1 MSGITQTI
9 PAYTGGISEQ
19 PDQLKVPGQV
29 KSIQNGIPD
38 LVKGLYKRP
47 GSKRLG
53 TVPLTN
59 VQAGGSWFHYYRDET
74 EGSYIGQVAADGK
87 VRVWS
92 CNDGT
97 EKNVWYATDNSAYNG
112 GTASHAS
119 ITSYLTP
126 STVDGVSQTEDI
138 QTLTIN
144 DTTFLN
150 NRSKVVATTGTTDG
164 RPHKN
169 FAYIQLLRTENG
181 RQYGLNIYDSD
192 TTSIIKTATRI
203 KVDGHELGTGA
214 RSGQCKGIGT
224 KVYSAA
230 ETNTGSQKNLTFR
243 ISVSGQQGIKD
254 GEGGD
259 TSGTSK
265 WAGTYTIDLVL
276 LHGGEDWETNDDSVV
291 AGPSGQGKYDSGT
304 DPQTYNSSP
313 NFTIRVTEH
322 EEVAVKAN
330 IKAVR
335 PAPTPFD
342 SDTSVTVDAI
352 LGGISGELAGVTVNG
367 NALNYKIVGSGIYL
381 YTAADADDFNVEV
394 VNQDLMR
401 VMAKEINSV
410 EDLPIQCVHNTI
422 VKIANTRNSEQDDYY
437 VKFNGENGQDGYGS
451 WIECAAPGIE
461 KSFDADTMPHVLQR
475 QPDGDFLVK
484 KYTWTDRTVG
494 DNNTNQ
500 IPSFVGQTINKVLF
514 FRNRLAILSG
524 ENVVTSR
531 TGTIAEPNFWSET
544 ALTVSVND
552 PVDIACASL
561 YPSDLYDAIEI
572 TTGLLCF
579 STNAQFLLASDET
592 TFNPDTAKLR
602 AVSWYNYD
610 KIIAPISLGRTVGF
624 LDNSN
629 KYSRFMETANVN
641 REGAPIVQNTS
652 ELVPSLLPKDL
663 DLLTNSKENNLVF
676 FGKTDSDT
684 VIGYKYLR
692 IGNDQQQS
700 AWFKWKF
707 NNPIKYHFC
716 INDQYYL
723 LDTDNFL
730 QSVNIVQE
738 DADPS
743 IDQDGTNYLIHL
755 DNYTTV
761 SGGTYSSTTNL
772 TTFTNQ
778 STWIPNVTTPNGKL
792 VLVDIDSN
800 TTREG
805 RYAECTLTGNSPND
819 DFTVP
824 GDWSSATLYIGYLY
838 DYQIDFPRFYLQ
850 KSEGGSTKSDVNS
863 KLTVHRMKLN
873 FGKIGLYET
882 TLTRVGK
889 DPYTEVYESTDL
901 DEYDASDAPY
911 LAEKIK
917 DIPVYERNVN
927 VDVVLK
933 SAHPAPAT
941 LRSMSWEGD
950 WSPMHYRRV

>member
-97 EKNVWYATDNSAYNG
+97 EKNVWYATDNAAYNG

-276 LHGGEDWETNDDSVV
+276 LHGGEDWEAPDTCVV
-291 AGPSGQGKYDSGT
+291 AGPSGQGKYDSGSS
-304 DPQTYNSSP
+304 PETYNASP
-313 NFTIRVTEH
+313 NFTIKVTEH
-322 EEVAVKAN
+322 EEVPVKAN

-335 PAPTPFD
+335 PSPTPFD
-342 SDTSVTVDAI
+342 ADTSVTVDAI
-352 LGGISGELAGVTVNG
+352 LGGIAGELAGVTVNG
-367 NALNYKIVGSGIYL
+367 NALNYKIIGSGIYL

-629 KYSRFMETANVN
+629 KYSRFMETANVS
-641 REGAPIVQNTS
+641 REGEPILQNTS

>member
-150 NRSKVVATTGTTDG
+150 NRSKVVATTGTTDT

-230 ETNTGSQKNLTFR
+230 ETDSGTQKNLTFR

-276 LHGGEDWETNDDSVV
+276 LHGGEDWEAPDQCVV
-291 AGPSGQGKYDSGT
+291 PGPSGQGKYDSGSN
-304 DPQTYNSSP
+304 PETYNGSP
-313 NFTIRVTEH
+313 NFTIKVTEH
-322 EEVAVKAN
+322 EEVPVKAN

-335 PAPTPFD
+335 PSPTPFD
-342 SDTSVTVDAI
+342 ADTSVTVDAI
-352 LGGISGELAGVTVNG
+352 LGGIAGELAGVTVNG
-367 NALNYKIVGSGIYL
+367 NALNYKIIGSGIYL

-422 VKIANTRNSEQDDYY
+422 VKITNTRNSEQDDYY

-494 DNNTNQ
+494 D
-500 IPSFVGQTINKVLF
+500 
-514 FRNRLAILSG
+514 LS
-524 ENVVTSR
+524 
-531 TGTIAEPNFWSET
+531 
-544 ALTVSVND
+544 
-552 PVDIACASL
+552 
-561 YPSDLYDAIEI
+561 
-572 TTGLLCF
+572 
-579 STNAQFLLASDET
+579 
-592 TFNPDTAKLR
+592 
-602 AVSWYNYD
+602 
-610 KIIAPISLGRTVGF
+610 
-624 LDNSN
+624 
-629 KYSRFMETANVN
+629 
-641 REGAPIVQNTS
+641 
-652 ELVPSLLPKDL
+652 
-663 DLLTNSKENNLVF
+663 
-676 FGKTDSDT
+676 
-684 VIGYKYLR
+684 
-692 IGNDQQQS
+692 
-700 AWFKWKF
+700 
-707 NNPIKYHFC
+707 
-716 INDQYYL
+716 
-723 LDTDNFL
+723 
-730 QSVNIVQE
+730 
-738 DADPS
+738 
-743 IDQDGTNYLIHL
+743 LIHI
-755 DNYTTV
+755 
-761 SGGTYSSTTNL
+761 SE
-772 TTFTNQ
+772 
-778 STWIPNVTTPNGKL
+778 P
-792 VLVDIDSN
+792 
-800 TTREG
+800 TR
-805 RYAECTLTGNSPND
+805 
-819 DFTVP
+819 
-824 GDWSSATLYIGYLY
+824 
-838 DYQIDFPRFYLQ
+838 
-850 KSEGGSTKSDVNS
+850 
-863 KLTVHRMKLN
+863 
-873 FGKIGLYET
+873 
-882 TLTRVGK
+882 
-889 DPYTEVYESTDL
+889 PY
-901 DEYDASDAPY
+901 
-911 LAEKIK
+911 
-917 DIPVYERNVN
+917 
-927 VDVVLK
+927 
-933 SAHPAPAT
+933 
-941 LRSMSWEGD
+941 
-950 WSPMHYRRV
+950 

>member
-1 MSGITQTI
+1 MPAITQTI

-29 KSIQNGIPD
+29 KSIQNAIPD
-38 LVKGLYKRP
+38 AIKGLYKRP
-47 GSKRLG
+47 GAKRIG
-53 TVPLTN
+53 SSPLTN
-59 VQAGGSWFHYYRDET
+59 VQSNGSWFHYYRDET
-74 EGSYIGQVAADGK
+74 EGSYIGQVASDGK
-87 VRVWS
+87 VRIWS

-97 EKNVWYATDNSAYNG
+97 EKNVWYATDNAAYNG

-126 STVDGVSQTEDI
+126 STVSGVSQTEDI
-138 QTLTIN
+138 QALTIN
-144 DTTFLN
+144 DTTFLS

-192 TTSIIKTATRI
+192 STTTIKTATRI
-203 KVDGHELGTGA
+203 KVNSHELGTGA

-230 ETNTGSQKNLTFR
+230 ETDTGGRKNLTYR
-243 ISVSGQQGIKD
+243 ISVSGQQGVKD

-276 LHGGEDWETNDDSVV
+276 LHGGEDWEAPDTCVV
-291 AGPSGQGKYDSGT
+291 AGPSGQGKYDSGSS
-304 DPQTYNSSP
+304 PETYNASP
-313 NFTIRVTEH
+313 NFTIKVTEH
-322 EEVAVKAN
+322 EEVPVKAN

-335 PAPTPFD
+335 PSPTPFD
-342 SDTSVTVDAI
+342 ADTSVTVDAI
-352 LGGISGELAGVTVNG
+352 LGGIAGELAGVTVNG
-367 NALNYKIVGSGIYL
+367 NALNYKIIGSGIYL

-624 LDNSN
+624 L
-629 KYSRFMETANVN
+629 
-641 REGAPIVQNTS
+641 
-652 ELVPSLLPKDL
+652 
-663 DLLTNSKENNLVF
+663 
-676 FGKTDSDT
+676 
-684 VIGYKYLR
+684 
-692 IGNDQQQS
+692 
-700 AWFKWKF
+700 
-707 NNPIKYHFC
+707 
-716 INDQYYL
+716 
-723 LDTDNFL
+723 
-730 QSVNIVQE
+730 
-738 DADPS
+738 
-743 IDQDGTNYLIHL
+743 
-755 DNYTTV
+755 
-761 SGGTYSSTTNL
+761 
-772 TTFTNQ
+772 
-778 STWIPNVTTPNGKL
+778 
-792 VLVDIDSN
+792 
-800 TTREG
+800 
-805 RYAECTLTGNSPND
+805 
-819 DFTVP
+819 
-824 GDWSSATLYIGYLY
+824 
-838 DYQIDFPRFYLQ
+838 
-850 KSEGGSTKSDVNS
+850 
-863 KLTVHRMKLN
+863 
-873 FGKIGLYET
+873 
-882 TLTRVGK
+882 
-889 DPYTEVYESTDL
+889 
-901 DEYDASDAPY
+901 
-911 LAEKIK
+911 
-917 DIPVYERNVN
+917 
-927 VDVVLK
+927 
-933 SAHPAPAT
+933 
-941 LRSMSWEGD
+941 
-950 WSPMHYRRV
+950 